1 MYTLLNALPPN
12 DLGAAQMAGPVGQP
26 LFKVRRINTISS
38 AKRDRR
44 PLRETSASATNGTSH
59 DMAINAGASA
69 YAQLAPRRETEEDAG
84 TLMQRCHMCSKA
96 PRMKR
101 DLDGYSDCWR
111 CRRRTCYVCVR
122 VCEMGS
128 MPGFGRARAVG
139 LGASCG
145 GRRVCR
151 ACCVEV
157 GEEGKVFCLD
167 CFDDIDDCEMGGC
180 A

>member
-1 MYTLLNALPPN
+1 MYTLLPSH
-12 DLGAAQMAGPVGQP
+12 DLGAPQTAGPGQP
-26 LFKVRRINTISS
+26 LLKARRILSISS

-44 PLRETSASATNGTSH
+44 PLRETSSSATNGTPH
-59 DMAINAGASA
+59 DATTRAGPHARPEA
-69 YAQLAPRRETEEDAG
+69 DAG

-122 VCEMGS
+122 VCEMGGS
-128 MPGFGRARAVG
+128 APPAGLGFARAVG
-139 LGASCG
+139 GLGTGSCG

-157 GEEGKVFCLD
+157 GEEGKVVCLD
-167 CFDDIDDCEMGGC
+167 CFENMDDCEMGGC